1 MGKWEGKIKGYD
13 QSNHYIGTYR
23 ALIEKQGEVL
33 YKMSLSFDLNIH
45 IERKHKL
52 DPFLKEETIYSSSL
66 VVLKRKFRAATL
78 LKIKS
83 RVTWRKNS

>member
-13 QSNHYIGTYR
+13 QFNHYIGTYR

-52 DPFLKEETIYSSSL
+52 DSYLKEETIYSSSL
-66 VVLKRKFRAATL
+66 VLLKRKFRAATL